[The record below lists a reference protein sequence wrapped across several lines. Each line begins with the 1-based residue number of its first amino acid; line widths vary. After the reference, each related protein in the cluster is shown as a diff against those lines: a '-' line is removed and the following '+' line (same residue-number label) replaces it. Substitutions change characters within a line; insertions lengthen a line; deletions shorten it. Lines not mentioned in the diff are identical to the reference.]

1 MKKPKITW
9 EQGMCKCLELYTKAL
24 LKGDREEAIEIGE
37 QMVAIGKSLDK
48 TQKFLDKQ
56 NEKYKQTHTHLN

>member
-1 MKKPKITW
+1 
-9 EQGMCKCLELYTKAL
+9 MCKCLELYTKAL

>member
-1 MKKPKITW
+1 MKKLKITW
-9 EQGMCKCLELYTKAL
+9 EQGMCKCLELYTEAL
-24 LKGDREEAIEIGE
+24 FKGDREEAIEIGE
-37 QMVAIGKSLDK
+37 QMVAIGKTLDK

>member
-1 MKKPKITW
+1 
-9 EQGMCKCLELYTKAL
+9 MCKCLELYTKAL
-24 LKGDREEAIEIGE
+24 LKGDREEAIVIGE